1 MGKKGKKKSGDLVR
15 IRDGRLALFIEY
27 AENKHYSMV
36 WVPDINKKLLFLTR
50 EIDKVETKGSRA

>member
-15 IRDGRLALFIEY
+15 TRDGRLALFIEY

-50 EIDKVETKGSRA
+50 EIDKVTR